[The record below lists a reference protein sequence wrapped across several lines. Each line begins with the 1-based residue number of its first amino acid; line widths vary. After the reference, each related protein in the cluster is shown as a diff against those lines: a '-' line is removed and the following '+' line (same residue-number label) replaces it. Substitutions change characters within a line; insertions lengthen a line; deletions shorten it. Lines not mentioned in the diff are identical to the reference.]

1 MNHERRETRTK
12 SVLHVRIPLR
22 ALIFSYTDYYT
33 WWCWNGRGAGWR
45 LSAVSNGTSSTA
57 GARWRGIVQNGNRK
71 SWMSV
76 ENSFHFN
83 RISPFIYGRI
93 IFNGLRRIF
102 VASFSWLVIR
112 KIEDGDD
119 RKKNVRRSIK
129 FGSGNFLQR

>member
-33 WWCWNGRGAGWR
+33 WWCWSGRGAGWR

-83 RISPFIYGRI
+83 RISPFVYRRI

-102 VASFSWLVIR
+102 VFPGWLFVRSKTEMIER
-112 KIEDGDD
+112 KTFVVRLNLEVEIFF
-119 RKKNVRRSIK
+119 NV
-129 FGSGNFLQR
+129 N